1 MRYTRRMYIEFVI
14 ADNFL
19 LTYLAGATAA
29 RICHKRLR
37 VWRLV
42 LASAVGT
49 AVAVF
54 YPFMRV
60 GFVLQFVIKLSL
72 GAALCVIMFAK
83 TPKPI
88 TSSLLFF
95 GCTFAYGGACYA
107 IGLMFYGNSS
117 AAGEFCRKCPLFLV
131 LGTGAAVY
139 LAARY
144 CVKRMKPA
152 HARAPYE
159 YGTDVEVFGSVLH
172 FDAFLDTGNCV
183 FDGKTGLPVIITDA
197 ERFSE
202 KLGAAA
208 AIEFSKKLDSLRKIR
223 ARTPA
228 GTAEVYIVEPSRITV
243 YSDRHGHKIKAVI
256 GLVGGRKFSG
266 AHEMLLNPAVIAEGV

>member
-1 MRYTRRMYIEFVI
+1 MYIEFVI

-117 AAGEFCRKCPLFLV
+117 EIGR
-131 LGTGAAVY
+131 
-139 LAARY
+139 
-144 CVKRMKPA
+144 A
-152 HARAPYE
+152 H
-159 YGTDVEVFGSVLH
+159 V
-172 FDAFLDTGNCV
+172 
-183 FDGKTGLPVIITDA
+183 
-197 ERFSE
+197 
-202 KLGAAA
+202 
-208 AIEFSKKLDSLRKIR
+208 
-223 ARTPA
+223 
-228 GTAEVYIVEPSRITV
+228 
-243 YSDRHGHKIKAVI
+243 
-256 GLVGGRKFSG
+256 
-266 AHEMLLNPAVIAEGV
+266 